1 LRQDSSS
8 ALEDRPC
15 APQQYFGKGKEMK
28 ITVRGAG
35 GGEVTGSA
43 YLVQTRDAKVLVD
56 CGLFQGTRKVENY
69 NRMPKKG
76 DFEKLDSVVLTHA
89 HLDHTG
95 RLPLLTRAGY
105 AGPIYAT
112 PATIDFADLILND
125 SAHLQQSDVE
135 RENRRRRRTGQPLL
149 DPLYEQ
155 RDVERLRPLY
165 KKLAYDKPTPLAPGI
180 SVRAVEAG
188 HMLGS
193 VSLELKVEDGGKKKV
208 VIFSGDLGPRGAP
221 LHRDYVPFEKAD
233 VVFMESTYGDRDHRS
248 LKETAV
254 ETRKVVK
261 QAVNAGAKILV
272 PTFAVGRTQLLLY
285 LLAGA
290 FQRGTLPPFPIY
302 IDSPMAIQATK
313 LYAKHVELFDDE
325 ALAMQQ
331 SGELREQLDTAKFC
345 PTANDSRALNDVQ
358 GPCLI
363 MAGAGMCTGGRI
375 LHHFR
380 HNLARPGTTV
390 LFVGYQGHG
399 SLGRM
404 IVDGKPTVTIFG
416 EKIPVRA
423 SVHTFGGL
431 SGHAGQ
437 TDLLRWL
444 DSFAASGPRVFLTH
458 GEERGRKPLG
468 KLIKD
473 RHQLRVDYPGL
484 NDTIEI

>member
-1 LRQDSSS
+1 
-8 ALEDRPC
+8 
-15 APQQYFGKGKEMK
+15 MK
-28 ITVRGAG
+28 ITIHGAG

-43 YLVQTRDAKVLVD
+43 YLVQTREANVLVD
-56 CGLFQGTRKVENY
+56 LGLFQGARKVENY
-69 NRMPKKG
+69 NHLPKKG
-76 DFEKLDSVVLTHA
+76 AFDKLDAVVLTHA

-105 AGPIYAT
+105 QGPIHAT
-112 PATIDFADLILND
+112 PATIDVADLILRD
-125 SAHLQQSDVE
+125 SAHLQQADVE
-135 RENRRRRRTGQPLL
+135 RQNRKRQRQGQAPLE
-149 DPLYEQ
+149 PLYTQE
-155 RDVERLRPLY
+155 DVARLHPLFRPLP
-165 KKLAYDKPTPLAPGI
+165 YDQPTTVAPGI
-180 SVRAVEAG
+180 SVRVVEAG

-193 VSLELKVEDGGKKKV
+193 VSIEMTVEEDGKKTV

-221 LHRDYVPFEKAD
+221 LHRDPVPFRHAD
-233 VVFMESTYGDRDHRS
+233 GVFMESTYGDRDHRS
-248 LKETAV
+248 LQETAV
-254 ETRKVVK
+254 ETREIVK
-261 QAVNAGAKILV
+261 KAFEAGDKILV
-272 PTFAVGRTQLLLY
+272 PVFAVGRTQLLMY

-302 IDSPMAIQATK
+302 IDSPMAIEATK
-313 LYAKHVELFDDE
+313 IYGKHTELFDEE
-325 ALAMQQ
+325 ALAMHQ
-331 SGELREQLDTAKFC
+331 SGELREHLETVQFC
-345 PTANDSRALNDVQ
+345 PTANDSRALNHVK
-358 GPCLI
+358 GPCMI

-380 HNLARPGTTV
+380 HNLSRPGTTV

-404 IVDGKPTVTIFG
+404 IVDGKKAVTIFG

-444 DSFAASGPRVFLTH
+444 DSFAASRPRVFLTH

-468 KLIKD
+468 KIIED
-473 RHQLRVDYPGL
+473 RYKLQVGYPGL
-484 NDTIEI
+484 REMIEI

>member
-1 LRQDSSS
+1 
-8 ALEDRPC
+8 
-15 APQQYFGKGKEMK
+15 MK
-28 ITVRGAG
+28 VTVHGAG

-43 YLVQTRDAKVLVD
+43 YLVQTREANVLID
-56 CGLFQGTRKVENY
+56 FGLFQGTRKLENY
-69 NRMPKKG
+69 NRIPKKG
-76 DFEKLDSVVLTHA
+76 AFEKLNAVVLTHA

-105 AGPIYAT
+105 GGPIYAT
-112 PATIDFADLILND
+112 AATMDFTELILND
-125 SAHLQQSDVE
+125 STHLQKSDVG
-135 RENRRRRRTGQPLL
+135 RQNRRRERMGQPLL
-149 DPLYEQ
+149 DPFYEQ
-155 RDVERLRPLY
+155 QDVEGLRPLY
-165 KKLAYDKPTPLAPGI
+165 KKLGYDEPTTVAPGI
-180 SVRAVEAG
+180 TVRAVEAG

-193 VSLELKVEDGGKKKV
+193 ASLELTVEDEGKKKV

-221 LHRDYVPFEKAD
+221 LHRDYVPFQRAD
-233 VVFMESTYGDRDHRS
+233 FVFMESTYGDHDHRS
-248 LKETAV
+248 LQETAAEAREAVKKAV
-254 ETRKVVK
+254 E
-261 QAVNAGAKILV
+261 ACAKILV
-272 PTFAVGRTQLLLY
+272 PVFAVGRTQLLLY

-290 FQRGTLPPFPIY
+290 FKRGTLPSFPIY
-302 IDSPMAIQATK
+302 IDSPMAIEATK
-313 LYAKHVELFDDE
+313 LYGKHVELFDEE

-331 SGELREQLDTAKFC
+331 SGELREQLDTVTFC
-345 PTANDSRALNDVQ
+345 PSADDSRALNSVK

-375 LHHFR
+375 LHHLR
-380 HNLARPGTTV
+380 HNLARPGTAV

-444 DSFAASGPRVFLTH
+444 GSFAGSGPRVFLTH

-468 KLIKD
+468 ELIKE
-473 RHQLRVDYPGL
+473 RHRLRVDYPGL
-484 NDTIEI
+484 HEAIDI